1 MSADLPKVSYEKVDR
16 KVEVM
21 DTPYDRWIASQG
33 IDVIRGFFVEDLYTI
48 PLKWWDRMGGN
59 GAYIMLDGTGYL
71 DDAYVC
77 GIPPAKSLNPQRH
90 IYEALIYVLD
100 GRGATTVW
108 QTNGGKQ
115 SFEWQTG
122 SLFALPLNAWYQHFN
137 GQGDREARLLAVTT
151 APLVFNLFHCED
163 FVINNPYSFTDR
175 FKGEEGFFGG
185 KGTLYSD
192 RVVETNFVADAINIE
207 PVAWTERG
215 KGNATIFF
223 EMSESMMGS
232 HVSRFPVG
240 IYKKAHRH
248 GPGAHVFILTGKGY
262 SLLWPEGKEMT
273 RVDWKPGSI
282 VVPPEGWFHQHF
294 NSSAEPA
301 RYLALKIL
309 SRKYK
314 LQPGKIQSDVPL
326 AFGGWQIEYE
336 DEDPIIRKI
345 YEEECAKSGAEVRMP
360 AVPGSRH

>member
-1 MSADLPKVSYEKVDR
+1 MAEAGMRPSYENVDR

-21 DTPYDRWIASQG
+21 DTPYDRWISSQG

-59 GAYIMLDGTGYL
+59 GVYIMLDGTGYQ
-71 DDAYVC
+71 DDAYIV
-77 GIPPAKSLNPQRH
+77 GIPSGKSLNPQRH
-90 IYEALIYVLD
+90 IYEALYYVLD
-100 GRGATTVW
+100 GRGA
-108 QTNGGKQ
+108 
-115 SFEWQTG
+115 
-122 SLFALPLNAWYQHFN
+122 
-137 GQGDREARLLAVTT
+137 TT

-163 FVINNPYSFTDR
+163 FVINNPYSFVDR
-175 FKGEEGFFGG
+175 FKGEEGYFAGSG
-185 KGTLYSD
+185 KLYSD

-248 GPGAHVFILTGKGY
+248 GPGAHVFILTGGGY

-273 RVDWKPGSI
+273 RVDWRPGSI

-326 AFGGWQIEYE
+326 AYGGWQIEYE
-336 DEDPIIRKI
+336 DEDPIIRKTF
-345 YEEECAKSGAEVRMP
+345 EEECAKSGAEVRMP
-360 AVPGSRH
+360 TIAKGSD

>member
-1 MSADLPKVSYEKVDR
+1 MTEEKPSLAYEKSDR
-16 KVEVM
+16 KAEVM
-21 DTPYDRWIASQG
+21 DTPYDRWITSQG
-33 IDVIRGFFVEDLYTI
+33 IDVVRGFFVEDLYTI
-48 PLKWWDRMGGN
+48 SLKWWDRVGGY
-59 GAYIMLDGTGYL
+59 GVYIMLDGTGYL

-77 GIPPAKSLNPQRH
+77 GIPAGKSLHPQRH

-108 QTNGGKQ
+108 QNNGGKQ

-122 SLFALPLNAWYQHFN
+122 SLFAIPLNAWYQHFN

-163 FVINNPYSFTDR
+163 FVVNNPYSFTDR
-175 FKGEEGFFGG
+175 FKGEEGYFGG

-192 RVVETNFVADAINIE
+192 RVVETNFVADAIHIE

-215 KGNATIFF
+215 RGNATIFF
-223 EMSESMMGS
+223 EMAGSMMGS

-240 IYKKAHRH
+240 LYKKAHRH
-248 GPGAHVFILTGKGY
+248 GPGAHVFVLTGKGY

-273 RVDWKPGSI
+273 RVDWKRGSM

-294 NSSAEPA
+294 NSGAEPA
-301 RYLALKIL
+301 RYLALKVV
-309 SRKYK
+309 SRRFK

-326 AFGGWQIEYE
+326 AYGGWQIEYE
-336 DEDPIIRKI
+336 DEDPIIRKTF
-345 YEEECAKSGAEVRMP
+345 EAECARSGAEVKMP
-360 AVPGSRH
+360 PLARSGN